1 MDKNAKYKID
11 IEKVAIVWKE
21 MQETDIKDNICRISI
36 GGNKKMGYYFVFR
49 AVSLDDIDKMME
61 TVNKAFKTA
70 KKLYIQQNN

>member
-1 MDKNAKYKID
+1 
-11 IEKVAIVWKE
+11 
-21 MQETDIKDNICRISI
+21 
-36 GGNKKMGYYFVFR
+36 MGYYFVFR